1 MNLRLGID
9 LLNIFQGKGLNF
21 KKITEYEEFLSK
33 VVTKDFHEAGIE
45 IEVLNNVLDSENNKV
60 KVFKFVSNDQNYFM
74 MLTHPLESNNL
85 RYFNVYDQI
94 EDEPGFSPQKFF
106 NIDYLSALTNSIE
119 TYKAILEL
127 DNS

>member
-1 MNLRLGID
+1 
-9 LLNIFQGKGLNF
+9 
-21 KKITEYEEFLSK
+21 
-33 VVTKDFHEAGIE
+33 
-45 IEVLNNVLDSENNKV
+45 
-60 KVFKFVSNDQNYFM
+60 
-74 MLTHPLESNNL
+74 MLTHPLESSNL